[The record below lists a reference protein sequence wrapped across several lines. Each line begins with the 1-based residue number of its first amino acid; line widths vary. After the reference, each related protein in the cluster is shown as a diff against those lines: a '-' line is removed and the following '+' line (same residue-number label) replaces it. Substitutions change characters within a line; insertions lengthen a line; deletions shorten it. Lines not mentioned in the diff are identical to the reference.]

1 MGLEIRDVLARSD
14 LYERAG
20 RNQHGF
26 CLSAGRVYP
35 YGVRVLANA
44 RLDSYWMD
52 TMLHEFGHAV
62 YDEHTNPRFPYFLRP
77 HLPHLHDRGRS
88 AYDGLFG

>member
-1 MGLEIRDVLARSD
+1 MEIRDVLARSD

-20 RNQHGF
+20 KNQHGLY
-26 CLSAGRVYP
+26 LSAGREYS

-44 RLDSYWMD
+44 RPDSYSMD
-52 TMLHEFGHAV
+52 TMLHESGHAV

-77 HLPHLHDRGRS
+77 HLPHLHDRGRG